1 MKKLLWSLL
10 LSTSIIGYAQAQGN
24 GQLTYE
30 GEYNSNQNL
39 SEYFAEAYP
48 NYNKPIIYVFFNND
62 PCYQCPQTIELI
74 EQVYNQNYQNEYSL
88 FEINYENDNEYNFI
102 ETYNL
107 SQPLEVVLVNV
118 EDGEALGYKKLEN
131 LENQISDPTSF
142 SENLQ
147 YQINSF
153 FGND

>member
-1 MKKLLWSLL
+1 M
-10 LSTSIIGYAQAQGN
+10 
-24 GQLTYE
+24 
-30 GEYNSNQNL
+30 
-39 SEYFAEAYP
+39 
-48 NYNKPIIYVFFNND
+48 
-62 PCYQCPQTIELI
+62 ELI

-102 ETYNL
+102 EAYNL

-131 LENQISDPTSF
+131 LENQISDPTCF